1 MPEIKEKWEE
11 AFEEYCS
18 TLISL
23 GATIKN
29 KKALKMAY
37 KIYREKM
44 PERIYKNCVDES
56 SAQPTPKEEKA
67 PQKEASQPPKEEKNS
82 EKKEKPK
89 SLNSLDALG
98 SLKNSILSEEN
109 TEEKTNKE
117 AKTETKKTTTTPTEP
132 KKEEKEA
139 PTPAPKEKETKDTEP
154 KKRPTQKERFAEYKA
169 RLEAKGITI
178 KDEQG
183 LWETFRTIRGRLDY
197 KQISEFV
204 IFPERKKEKK
214 KTEKDN
220 SQAEEKKPENRAT
233 IPPKSQGLKK
243 EDKKEDTKS
252 RSRSAQKSFDEYRE
266 SLLAKGYEITDVGTL
281 ARLFVAGKGFVEP
294 EKLAKLVRKVPEK
307 EAVQATIS
315 NTLVLNEKDKTMPV
329 VIERSFA
336 DKWLKPLQEHCQKD
350 VDKDGQPK
358 RNVRLVQA
366 DKNSAVIDV
375 VPTPKHTEQNSKD
388 EGVRYSLKKLDNKGN
403 VDINMGSKNGE
414 ALDYEYFRMMMEA
427 NRKNGIKVIAFNN
440 IKTEDFRDKLLAA
453 ALEFDMKVKGA
464 PQKININAPHLK
476 NLPNKVKIKLGIYN
490 GDIKP
495 TKTAEEIKETL
506 HKGKKAEKPE
516 KKHHSPKQPLA
527 LPAHLPSKEMG

>member
-67 PQKEASQPPKEEKNS
+67 PQKEASQPPKEEKKS

-98 SLKNSILSEEN
+98 SLKDNLLNEE
-109 TEEKTNKE
+109 TKE
-117 AKTETKKTTTTPTEP
+117 AKTTETTQE
-132 KKEEKEA
+132 KKENSA
-139 PTPAPKEKETKDTEP
+139 PTPPKAGNTET

-214 KTEKDN
+214 KTEKN
-220 SQAEEKKPENRAT
+220 NPQVEEKKPENRAT
-233 IPPKSQGLKK
+233 IPPKSQAIKK

-252 RSRSAQKSFDEYRE
+252 RSKSAQKSFDEYRE

-506 HKGKKAEKPE
+506 HKGKEAEKPE

-527 LPAHLPSKEMG
+527 LPAHLPSKEMN

>member
-18 TLISL
+18 TLVSL

-29 KKALKMAY
+29 KDALKLAY

-56 SAQPTPKEEKA
+56 SAQPTSKEEKA
-67 PQKEASQPPKEEKNS
+67 PKKEASQHPKEEKKS
-82 EKKEKPK
+82 EKKEKSK

-98 SLKNSILSEEN
+98 SLKDNLLKEEA
-109 TEEKTNKE
+109 KE
-117 AKTETKKTTTTPTEP
+117 AKESPTTATAT
-132 KKEEKEA
+132 KKEEKET
-139 PTPAPKEKETKDTEP
+139 PTPALKEKTAENTEP
-154 KKRPTQKERFAEYKA
+154 KKRLTQRERFAEYKA
-169 RLEAKGITI
+169 RLEAKGITV

-252 RSRSAQKSFDEYRE
+252 KNKSAQKSFDEYRE

-281 ARLFVAGKGFVEP
+281 ARLFVAGNGFVEP
-294 EKLAKLVRKVPEK
+294 EKLAKLVRKVPK
-307 EAVQATIS
+307 KDAVQATIS
-315 NTLVLNEKDKTMPV
+315 NTLVLDEKDKSMPV
-329 VIERSFA
+329 VIDRSFA

-350 VDKDGQPK
+350 KDKDGQPK

-366 DKNSAVIDV
+366 DKNSAIIDV
-375 VPTPKHTEQNSKD
+375 VPTPKHTEQNPTD
-388 EGVRYSLKKLDNKGN
+388 EGVRYSFKKLDNKGN
-403 VDINMGSKNGE
+403 VDINMGSKNGQP
-414 ALDYEYFRMMMEA
+414 LDYEYFRMMMEA

-440 IKTEDFRDKLLAA
+440 IKTEEFRDKLLAA
-453 ALEFDMKVKGA
+453 AVEFDMKVMGA
-464 PQKININAPHLK
+464 PQKININAPYLK
-476 NLPNKVKIKLGIYN
+476 TLPNKVKIKLGIYN

-495 TKTAEEIKETL
+495 TKTAEEIKKTL
-506 HKGKKAEKPE
+506 HKEKAAEKPE
-516 KKHHSPKQPLA
+516 KDHHSPKQPLA
-527 LPAHLPSKEMG
+527 LPAHLSSKEME